1 MKIRIIKES
10 KTKKLD
16 EAGMEGPGLAK
27 IQDKAT
33 WEMGRSMAAGADRF
47 REKAAGLFQDMLIF
61 AKEDPAQATQIAFE
75 LAGLIPVVG
84 NIGDVIAMLIASARG
99 KYVEAF
105 FNFLAAL
112 PAIGLGARVLQKSFV
127 AAGGAKAFMKLDFE
141 ASARAM
147 GEAWKMAGPTFQRT
161 FGSKWVYSISGS
173 KVKVLED
180 VEAARRE
187 LNKVLKNA
195 PLPMFDAFRRRTLSG
210 MINDHFAKIDFLL
223 QVTFAGLNVAFGD
236 DLKTMT
242 GEDFVSADQAY
253 CAEFPQFCKDE
264 ATASERPPPRQQY
277 TKVMP

>member
-1 MKIRIIKES
+1 
-10 KTKKLD
+10 
-16 EAGMEGPGLAK
+16 MEGPGLAK

-33 WEMGRSMAAGADRF
+33 WEMGRSMAPGADRF
-47 REKAAGLFQDMLIF
+47 RETAAGLFRDMLVF
-61 AKEDPAQATQIAFE
+61 AKEDPVQATQIAFE

-84 NIGDVIAMLIASARG
+84 NIGDIIAMLIAWGRG

-127 AAGGAKAFMKLDFE
+127 AAGGARAFMRLDFK
-141 ASARAM
+141 ASAAAM

-161 FGSKWVYSISGS
+161 FGSKWAYNISGS

-195 PLPMFDAFRRRTLSG
+195 PFPMFDDFRRRTLSG

-223 QVTFAGLNVAFGD
+223 QVTFTGLGVAFYDTLKIATQEDAEELTFD
-236 DLKTMT
+236 DM
-242 GEDFVSADQAY
+242 FVMGQDD
-253 CAEFPQFCKDE
+253 PVP
-264 ATASERPPPRQQY
+264 ATERRPGRGSSW
-277 TKVMP
+277 